1 MNGRVASTDNI
12 EACFGAVLYAYRNA
26 SGLSQAE
33 LARRS
38 GLSRSYLSEVENSKR
53 PAPKPAT
60 VQRLSAALTLG
71 EGDAAALL
79 TLAEREVGLVE
90 RDAAAALFALL
101 ADIGSLM
108 HRLSPRDIK
117 RVHQQLKEMAT

>member
-1 MNGRVASTDNI
+1 MNGSVASTDNI
-12 EACFGAVLYAYRNA
+12 EACFGAVLYAYRSA

-53 PAPKPAT
+53 PAPKAAT

-71 EGDAAALL
+71 DGDAAALL
-79 TLAEREVGLVE
+79 TLAEREVRLVE